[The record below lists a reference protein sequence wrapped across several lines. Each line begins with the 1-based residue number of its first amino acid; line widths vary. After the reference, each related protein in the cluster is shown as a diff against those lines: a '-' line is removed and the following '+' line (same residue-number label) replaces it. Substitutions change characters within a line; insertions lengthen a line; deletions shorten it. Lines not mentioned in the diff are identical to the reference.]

1 MRPVLS
7 GWVDF
12 NDAAPTSPQ
21 ETISDPLLNYK
32 SSPSPERTTSSRA
45 AAKLPSW
52 VTATL
57 EASKTDS
64 RRQPWKEMFGESVDC
79 RFDDGEDLVRI
90 EKSVGGKFD
99 PDCPFRTQGSSLA
112 A

>member
-1 MRPVLS
+1 MS
-7 GWVDF
+7 T
-12 NDAAPTSPQ
+12 PTSPQ
-21 ETISDPLLNYK
+21 ETIPDPL
-32 SSPSPERTTSSRA
+32 A
-45 AAKLPSW
+45 AAIVNSRPAKEKKLPSW
-52 VTATL
+52 VAQTL
-57 EASKTDS
+57 KSQESDS
-64 RRQPWKEMFGESVDC
+64 RRRPWKETFGESVDC